1 MAAGV
6 NGILLPAMEQFPQL
20 KTIEALLSNETKR
33 EIWFNTQRLSYDPI
47 NETPKELERVEST
60 GNSEMPL
67 FQTILDVFE
76 THDQAI
82 WDETVTKNRE
92 QHLLKTTNRSGERLF
107 SLVKRL
113 LDDNQRIRA
122 ELMTAKEERD

>member
-67 FQTILDVFE
+67 FPF
-76 THDQAI
+76 
-82 WDETVTKNRE
+82 
-92 QHLLKTTNRSGERLF
+92 
-107 SLVKRL
+107 
-113 LDDNQRIRA
+113 
-122 ELMTAKEERD
+122 